1 MTMTSTIDAPAA
13 DASVALKFEPL
24 TKHIGCEVTGIDLRQ
39 PVTPQAASAIYRA
52 WLDHAVLVFR
62 DQDLAQED
70 LVRVTGIFGEF
81 APLGRPAHTLPKGFT
96 RILPNIML
104 ISNIRENGETIGAL
118 PDGEMMFHHDT
129 IHRADPHKA
138 TLLYSVEISTYGG
151 DTLFA
156 SGTAA
161 YDALDPATKQKL
173 EGLKAVNYYV
183 YNSVKRDDKQAVDAS
198 SQAVHPVVRTHED
211 TNRKALYVNRLMSV
225 RIEGMAEAES
235 DALLDGL
242 FDHSEKPE
250 FVYTHV
256 WRKGDLIVW
265 DNRCSS
271 HARTDFPADQRRLL
285 LRTTVKGTCRPYWA
299 RPLTCPCGDRR
310 ACRFATS
317 SSAHQARRRSSRAA
331 RCGQ

>member
-1 MTMTSTIDAPAA
+1 MSLTSTLETATQAA
-13 DASVALKFEPL
+13 SQGQATLRFTPL
-24 TKHIGCEVTGIDLRQ
+24 TKHIGCEVEGIDLRQ
-39 PVTPQAASAIYRA
+39 PVSAEAASAIYRA

-62 DQDLAQED
+62 DQDMTQED
-70 LVRVTGIFGEF
+70 LIRVTAIFGEF
-81 APLGRPAHTLPKGFT
+81 APLGRPAHTLPKGFSK
-96 RILPNIML
+96 ILPNIML

-129 IHRADPHKA
+129 IHRDDPHKA
-138 TLLYSVEISTYGG
+138 TLLYSVEVPTYGG

-161 YDALDPATKQKL
+161 YETLDAAMKDKL
-173 EGLKAVNYYV
+173 QGLRAVNYYV
-183 YNSVKRDDKQAVDAS
+183 YNSVKRDDKQGVNAT
-198 SQAVHPVVRTHED
+198 SQAVHPVVRTHDE
-211 TNRKALYVNRLMSV
+211 TGRKALYVNRLMSV

-235 DALLDGL
+235 DALVDFL

-285 LRTTVKGTCRPYWA
+285 LRTTVKGTCRPY
-299 RPLTCPCGDRR
+299 
-310 ACRFATS
+310 
-317 SSAHQARRRSSRAA
+317 
-331 RCGQ
+331 